1 MIPKANRAN
10 LKFLEVIVNNIE
22 IEQSGV
28 NIPQLTVPQF
38 SNVKIP
44 LPPIAAQEKIV
55 YIIESIESQIKRIDS
70 KLEMLEKR
78 KAEILS
84 NALNAG
90 NEREQAE
97 LKEILSEIES
107 LLSQRKILQRFITTI
122 LQKAG
127 LTQSLESLID
137 SLPTPP
143 PQGWDTIKLNNKK
156 YLTLNPSKREIANID
171 ENTIV
176 SFVEIASVADKGYI
190 QNKVDKPL
198 KELRKG
204 SYTYFAENDI
214 LIAKITPCM
223 ENGKCAIAKNLANG
237 LGMGSSE
244 FHIFRT
250 HKGLNNKFLFACLNQ
265 DSIRQEATKNMTGSS
280 GHRRVPISFYESL
293 QIPLPPIEAQEKI
306 INTIENIE
314 SKISLLDSILSHLD
328 SKKAEILQYFL
339 KT

>member
-1 MIPKANRAN
+1 
-10 LKFLEVIVNNIE
+10 
-22 IEQSGV
+22 
-28 NIPQLTVPQF
+28 
-38 SNVKIP
+38 
-44 LPPIAAQEKIV
+44 
-55 YIIESIESQIKRIDS
+55 
-70 KLEMLEKR
+70 MLEKR

>member
-1 MIPKANRAN
+1 MRGGGSRDFIASLLDSIQELESKLDFNNNNDLN
-10 LKFLEVIVNNIE
+10 LKTL
-22 IEQSGV
+22 
-28 NIPQLTVPQF
+28 LD
-38 SNVKIP
+38 
-44 LPPIAAQEKIV
+44 
-55 YIIESIESQIKRIDS
+55 SI
-70 KLEMLEKR
+70 
-78 KAEILS
+78 
-84 NALNAG
+84 
-90 NEREQAE
+90 
-97 LKEILSEIES
+97 
-107 LLSQRKILQRFITTI
+107 
-122 LQKAG
+122 
-127 LTQSLESLID
+127 
-137 SLPTPP
+137 PTPP

-171 ENTIV
+171 ENTII
-176 SFVEIASVADKGYI
+176 SFVEMASVADKGYI

-223 ENGKCAIAKNLANG
+223 ENGKCAIAKNLTNG

-265 DSIRQEATKNMTGSS
+265 DSIRQEAAKNMTGSS

-306 INTIENIE
+306 INVIESVE
-314 SKISLLDSILSHLD
+314 SKIATID
-328 SKKAEILQYFL
+328 SKLEMLEKAKTEILANAL
-339 KT
+339 NANNERERERERTGGA

>member
-1 MIPKANRAN
+1 
-10 LKFLEVIVNNIE
+10 
-22 IEQSGV
+22 
-28 NIPQLTVPQF
+28 
-38 SNVKIP
+38 
-44 LPPIAAQEKIV
+44 
-55 YIIESIESQIKRIDS
+55 
-70 KLEMLEKR
+70 MLITRER
-78 KAEILS
+78 
-84 NALNAG
+84 
-90 NEREQAE
+90 EREQAE

-107 LLSQRKILQRFITTI
+107 LLSQRKILQHFITKI

-127 LTQSLESLID
+127 LTQSLHSLLD

-143 PQGWDTIKLNNKK
+143 AQGWNTIKLNNKK

-171 ENTIV
+171 ENTII
-176 SFVEIASVADKGYI
+176 SFVEMASVADKGYI

-198 KELRKG
+198 KELKKG

-223 ENGKCAIAKNLANG
+223 ENGKCAIAKNLTNG

-265 DSIRQEATKNMTGSS
+265 DSIRQEAAKNMTGSS

-306 INTIENIE
+306 INAIENID
-314 SKISLLDSILSHLD
+314 SKISLLESNLSHLD
-328 SKKAEILQYFL
+328 SKKSRILQDFL
-339 KT
+339 RA